1 MNTQYAIRSTQ
12 NRWRVSWLLILI
24 LLIASALRLWQV
36 GTLPPGLHYDEAAD
50 TIIAQQIARGE
61 SAPIFVEAYTGKE
74 VLFFYWAAAWM
85 KLIGPSV
92 FAMRLAAAMLG
103 VLTVAA
109 TYWAVKEMLLPAL
122 SQRRQKHPTRF
133 AGKAAEGVALLAAVF
148 IATSFWHVLM
158 SRLGF
163 RSISEPL
170 IQTLALAAL
179 FRGLR
184 LNRRRWIIIAGA
196 LIGLNLYTYLAARL
210 FPVAI
215 ALIFL
220 YIVLFDRGQRRERSL
235 QFGLLV
241 LAAASV
247 FAPLGI
253 YFLNHPAAFLTR
265 IQQVA
270 PHTGQAAA
278 LIDNVVRALGMFF
291 VNGDPYIRFNLPG
304 RPLFPWLLGILF
316 MVGLGV
322 TVVGVFRGR
331 TFQRR
336 LAYFSLITLSIIMLL
351 PTALAV
357 NEITP
362 SNLRAIGL
370 MPAVFV
376 FPALGMWWLMKRMR
390 GDAWRP
396 TDSPLESRVWA
407 GGRMKRLLSHP
418 MSVAFT
424 LSVVT
429 IFASVETGVVY
440 FGQYVREPQLY
451 IQSDG
456 DLADIANVLNHTDTS
471 HDQVYIAALHYRHP
485 TVAAL
490 TEKYSEVK
498 WLTGNKAIVIPD
510 GSAYLFFARLALP
523 DQQWLSRFLPDSAL
537 VNAPLAPDGQTNY
550 RVYHLA
556 AQPTF
561 TPQVKLDV
569 NYGNIIQL
577 LGYDVEPDQPASV
590 TLYWRV
596 LNRPPQGESSD
607 YSTFAQLRDQWGFE
621 WGQAGSFDYP
631 SEEWSPGEIIINRID
646 VPVAAGA
653 PPGNYELRVG
663 WFSQSANS
671 RLNIVAPDGGFGG
684 TVARLS
690 PISIVRAAAD
700 VSQLNIG
707 TRLDLQVAPGLK
719 LLGYSQETSMAQP
732 GAPIY
737 FTLYWQSTSKLDD
750 EPLAIQLTSCGCARQ
765 PKATLPLTTT
775 APVQGTYPF
784 SQWLP
789 NEIVADR
796 YAVRVPQDAPST
808 SYTPEIIVGAGAP
821 IGLGEVFVPPI
832 DRVLVEPP
840 IDHRMDAKLGESI
853 ELVGYNLDRTTDA
866 ITLTLIWRGL
876 KSIDQDYTVFTHV
889 LDSSGKQ
896 IGGQDN
902 QPVNGTYPTSQW
914 AAGEYV
920 IDPHEINLAKVAE
933 PAHAQLST
941 GELVGRQAPQG
952 YTIEVGL
959 YDPETGA
966 RLGQT
971 LHLH

>member
-1 MNTQYAIRSTQ
+1 MISPRRS
-12 NRWRVSWLLILI
+12 RLRFSPFSRLGLLTLI
-24 LLIASALRLWQV
+24 LLAAAFLRLWQI

-109 TYWAVKEMLLPAL
+109 TYWAVKEMFHP
-122 SQRRQKHPTRF
+122 HPTLSLLGRGAAPLRF
-133 AGKAAEGVALLAAVF
+133 ATGALRGSEGVALLAAVF
-148 IATSFWHVLM
+148 IATSFWHVLL

-210 FPVAI
+210 FPLAI

-220 YIVLFDRGQRRERSL
+220 YIVLFDRGQRRERIF

-241 LAAASV
+241 TAAIVV
-247 FAPLGI
+247 FAPLGV

-270 PHTGQAAA
+270 PRVDQAAA

-291 VNGDPYIRFNLPG
+291 VNGDPYVRFNLPG

-316 MVGLGV
+316 IVGLGV
-322 TVVGVFRGR
+322 TIVGVLPIPDAPPEHRWAGRRGR

-336 LAYFSLITLSIIMLL
+336 LAYFSLIALSISMLL

-370 MPAVFV
+370 MPTVFV
-376 FPALGMWWLMKRMR
+376 FPALGTWWLIKKVWTLTNA
-390 GDAWRP
+390 DAAEGKKK
-396 TDSPLESRVWA
+396 S
-407 GGRMKRLLSHP
+407 
-418 MSVAFT
+418 AFT
-424 LSVVT
+424 SVNLRPVLLAVLIVAT
-429 IFASVETGVVY
+429 IDGGITY
-440 FGQYVREPQLY
+440 FGQYVREPQLT

-485 TVAAL
+485 TLAAL
-490 TEKYSEVK
+490 SEKYGDVS
-498 WLTGNKAIVIPD
+498 WLTGNKVIVIPS

-523 DQQWLSRFLPDSAL
+523 DQKWLSRFLPDSAL
-537 VNAPLAPDGQTNY
+537 IDAPLAPDGQTDY
-550 RVYHLA
+550 REYHLA
-556 AQPTF
+556 AQPTL
-561 TPQVKLDV
+561 TPQIKLDV
-569 NYGNIIQL
+569 NYGNVIQL
-577 LGYDVEPDQPASV
+577 LGYDVEPDHPASV

-596 LNRPPQGESSD
+596 LNRPPQGKSSD
-607 YSTFAQLRDQWGFE
+607 YSTFAQLRDPWGSE
-621 WGQAGSFDYP
+621 WGATGSFDYP

-663 WFSQSANS
+663 WFSQSANR
-671 RLNIVAPDGGFGG
+671 RLNIVAADGGFGG

-690 PISIVRAAAD
+690 PLPIARATTD
-700 VSQLNIG
+700 VSHLDIG
-707 TRLDLQVAPGLK
+707 TRLDLQVAPGLS
-719 LLGYSQETSMAQP
+719 LLSYSQETSTARP

-737 FTLYWQSTSKLDD
+737 FTLYWQSTSKLND
-750 EPLAIQLTSCGCARQ
+750 EPITIQMTSCGCAHQ
-765 PKATLPLTTT
+765 LKETLSLATTP
-775 APVQGTYPF
+775 PVHGTYPF
-784 SQWLP
+784 SQWAAH
-789 NEIVADR
+789 EVVADR
-796 YAVRVPQDAPST
+796 YGVRVPQDAPST
-808 SYTPEIIVGAGAP
+808 SYTLEVVVGQGSP
-821 IGLGEVFVPPI
+821 IELGEVFVPSI

-840 IDHRMDAKLGESI
+840 IDHHMEAKLGDAI

-876 KSIDQDYTVFTHV
+876 KPIDQDYTVFTHV
-889 LDSSGKQ
+889 LDASGKQ

-902 QPVNGTYPTSQW
+902 QPLNGTYPTSQW

-920 IDPHEINLAKVAE
+920 IDPYQIKVSAGD
-933 PAHAQLST
+933 S
-941 GELVGRQAPQG
+941 
-952 YTIEVGL
+952 IEVGL

-966 RLGQT
+966 HLGPTLRLR
-971 LHLH
+971 